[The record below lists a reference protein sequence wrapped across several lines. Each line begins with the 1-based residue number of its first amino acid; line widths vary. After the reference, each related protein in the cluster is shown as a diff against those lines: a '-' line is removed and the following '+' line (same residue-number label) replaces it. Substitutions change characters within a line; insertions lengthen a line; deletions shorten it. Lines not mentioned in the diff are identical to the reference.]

1 MNKFVDNPSLI
12 GNEGVQINF
21 EHKQSAHCENGVI
34 SSLLNHQGVSISE
47 PMAFGIGSGLFFSYL
62 PFIKLNGIPVT
73 SYRVMPGGIFRTVAK
88 RLKIKVK
95 TQKFRK
101 PHKAMEALDRVVEKG
116 RPVGMLTSVF
126 YLPYLPSALRFHF
139 NAHNIIV
146 YGKENGHYLVSD
158 PVMDHTTTI
167 SYDDLLRARFAKG
180 YPSPSGRMYYPVEL
194 PNDLDLREPIVKGM
208 KWTADNIV
216 RVPVPIFGIRGMR
229 YVAKRI
235 RKWPDKLGERKA
247 ILYLGNLIRMQEEIG
262 TGGAGFR
269 FIFAAFLQEAAQEL
283 QQEWLEDASKEM
295 TEIGDQWRELAF
307 AAGRICKNRAADG
320 ENFESIANMMKQQA
334 DLEQA
339 FFTKLQNI
347 QLR

>member
-1 MNKFVDNPSLI
+1 MNKFVDNPLLT

-34 SSLLNHQGVSISE
+34 SSLLNHQGLSISE

-88 RLKIKVK
+88 RLNIKVK
-95 TQKFRK
+95 TQKFRN
-101 PHKAMEALDRVVEKG
+101 PHKAMKALDRVIEKG
-116 RPVGMLTSVF
+116 TPVGMLTSVF

-194 PNDLDLREPIVKGM
+194 PKDLDLRKPIVKGM
-208 KWTADNIV
+208 KWTANNIV

-235 RKWPDKLGERKA
+235 RQWPDKLGERKA

-295 TEIGDQWRELAF
+295 TGIGDQWRELAF

>member
-1 MNKFVDNPSLI
+1 MNKLVDNTFLA
-12 GNEGVQINF
+12 GGGEAKINF

-34 SSLLNHQGVSISE
+34 VSLMNHHGVDISE

-73 SYRVMPGGIFRTVAK
+73 SYRVMPGGIFRTVSK
-88 RLKIKVK
+88 RLNIKIK
-95 TQKFRK
+95 THKFRK
-101 PHKAMEALDRVVEKG
+101 PHRAMEALDSIIDAGK
-116 RPVGMLTSVF
+116 PVGMLTSVF

-158 PVMDHTTTI
+158 PVLDTTTTI

-180 YPSPSGRMYYPVEL
+180 HPSPSGRMYYPVEL
-194 PNDLDLREPIVKGM
+194 PNNLDFRQPIVKGIQ
-208 KWTADNIV
+208 WTANNIV

-229 YVAKRI
+229 YLAKRI
-235 RKWPDKLGERKA
+235 RKWPEKLGERKA

-295 TEIGDQWRELAF
+295 TEIGDQWRKLAF

-320 ENFESIANMMKQQA
+320 ENFESVANMMTQQA
-334 DLEQA
+334 NLEQA

-347 QLR
+347 KLR